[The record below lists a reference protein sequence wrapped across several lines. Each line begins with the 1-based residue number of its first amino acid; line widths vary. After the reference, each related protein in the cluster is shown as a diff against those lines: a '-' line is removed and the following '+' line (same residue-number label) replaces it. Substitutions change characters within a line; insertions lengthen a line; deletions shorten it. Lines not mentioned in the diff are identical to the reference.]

1 MIKLIVYIKDSH
13 HLEIWSVLIH
23 LSVRLFNVRTNK
35 DGRLSAV
42 ISDRLGLL
50 SDKKLI
56 SGCRQKLIITF
67 LLCCAVVS
75 QLSFV
80 NLYYGIKVSDKCGW
94 AGLCYSFSNLLQ
106 LKKCF

>member
-80 NLYYGIKVSDKCGW
+80 NLYYGIKVS
-94 AGLCYSFSNLLQ
+94 Y
-106 LKKCF
+106 